1 MNTADER
8 TSRIDQGLT
17 GRFQRPALPVAEPM
31 SGDHDIR
38 SRNRRSTVTLLEHR
52 KAARADCFQDFAVM
66 NQLAVNR
73 RAFRMVDG
81 HDRRKR
87 VLDSKTHSHCLSS
100 YDFHL
105 DCP

>member
-8 TSRIDQGLT
+8 TSRIDQRLT
-17 GRFQRPALPVAEPM
+17 GRFQRSALLVAESM

-38 SRNRRSTVTLLEHR
+38 RRNRRSSVTLLEHR
-52 KAARADCFQDFAVM
+52 KAARADFFQDFAVM

-73 RAFRMVDG
+73 RAFRILNG

-87 VLDSKTHSHCLSS
+87 VLYSKTHSHCLSS

-105 DCP
+105 NRS